1 MNYQPENQ
9 PAHSNA
15 SSSNSSA
22 DLSQRAVLVQ
32 MVISRYRAKGRHK
45 EVDQNITNFLGTKR
59 KAGSMQIN
67 LLDPEAIKETQNSA
81 YNLSK
86 WYKAM
91 TLPWDENYRILPSA
105 LYDRFT
111 EGYKI
116 RLEADYKATDAFI
129 SIYPQLLREARLDLG
144 EELYGIMEFPPITQ
158 IRSKFGVHLSYLP
171 VPVAGD
177 FRITLSE
184 NEMEKL
190 RNELDE
196 RNKAMLARSMHD
208 AWVRL
213 HDVVVDMVDRL
224 NKPKFRD
231 TIIGNIRNLTDI
243 LPELNL
249 AGDEDLNKVRD
260 EIVEK
265 LCRYTPE
272 QLRDNE
278 GRREEVAEAAGKI
291 LSGMRR
297 LRIDL
302 NEVST
307 DNQGE

>member
-1 MNYQPENQ
+1 MPNTQTQTIPS
-9 PAHSNA
+9 PVDSPVDSL
-15 SSSNSSA
+15 SS
-22 DLSQRAVLVQ
+22 RAVLTN
-32 MVISRYRAKGRHK
+32 MIISRWRAKGRHK
-45 EVDQNITNFLGTKR
+45 DVDQKVTNFLETKR
-59 KAGSMQIN
+59 KAGSTQID
-67 LLDPEAIKETQNSA
+67 LLDPKSIKETQNAA

-86 WYKAM
+86 WYKSM
-91 TLPWDENYRILPSA
+91 TLPWDENSRILPAA
-105 LYDRFT
+105 LHSRFK
-111 EGYKI
+111 EGYET
-116 RLEADYKATDAFI
+116 RMEAFSKTVDAFI

-177 FRITLSE
+177 FRITLSDE
-184 NEMEKL
+184 EMGKL
-190 RNELDE
+190 RTELDE

-307 DNQGE
+307 EGRE